1 MADARTRKAL
11 VRSADL
17 IERLPE
23 LVRKKRWNER
33 LSLRAAGDASG
44 VHFNAIRRL
53 ETGETDLQARNL
65 IKLLRWV
72 GEDR

>member
-1 MADARTRKAL
+1 MADARTRRAL

-23 LVRKKRWNER
+23 LVRAKRDRKR

-44 VHFNAIRRL
+44 VHFNAISRL
-53 ETGETDLQARNL
+53 EKGETNLQTRNL
-65 IKLLRWV
+65 LLLLRWV